1 MKSNDF
7 ISNSKHHI
15 CVTLEIVR
23 PLTLWS
29 KRLDQKFEFVQ
40 MKKSRIKIFINF
52 NRVQITLKLFS
63 IDHT

>member
-29 KRLDQKFEFVQ
+29 KRLDKNLNLFKFKKVELKYSLISIEF
-40 MKKSRIKIFINF
+40 R
-52 NRVQITLKLFS
+52 
-63 IDHT
+63 